1 MSKKDSP
8 VNVNVNVDV
17 KQHQQQTSNFAKAGE
32 QERDAS
38 IVTEFLRFLK
48 YNKRWW
54 MLPIFLVLLVLGLIA
69 LLTSS
74 AGVATPFIYSLF

>member
-1 MSKKDSP
+1 MSKKDHP
-8 VNVNVNVDV
+8 VNVKVDA
-17 KQHQQQTSNFAKAGE
+17 KQQASNFAKAGQE
-32 QERDAS
+32 ERDTS

-48 YNKRWW
+48 HNKRWW
-54 MLPIFLVLLVLGLIA
+54 MLPIFLVLLALGLIA

>member
-1 MSKKDSP
+1 MSKKEEPTAKEASD
-8 VNVNVNVDV
+8 
-17 KQHQQQTSNFAKAGE
+17 FAKAGQE
-32 QERDAS
+32 ERDVS

-54 MLPIFLVLLVLGLIA
+54 MLPILLVLLALGLIA